1 MLQAENFYSLN
12 EEVAAAADAA
22 AAGGEGKAG
31 GSRESGQDVDVT
43 DLSSSYLPSYAEEV
57 KVNKTKTKSNVN
69 FIKVSGIVQLRLEGE

>member
-12 EEVAAAADAA
+12 EEVA

-57 KVNKTKTKSNVN
+57 KGNKTKLNIMV
-69 FIKVSGIVQLRLEGE
+69 ILCR